1 MEQMYFTHVFRSTL
15 SGRAK
20 VVTSRFMHRDDVIKE
35 IQQQVKDIHPSGW
48 TEFDKLVAR
57 GDLKKLTMD
66 LCAMTSSEQEAEYN
80 YARYSRLYRAHSK
93 YSGYDFKAPARKLA
107 PVPRP
112 KEPKK
117 THVVLITSKT
127 TNRTYVSATKTPT
140 TIRHVLDANA
150 RRRIRRYREDSV
162 YTDVINYG
170 VDDFIIEIVGSFIS
184 SKVARQVR
192 MMVIDTLTD
201 KHLNYS
207 QNRR

>member
-1 MEQMYFTHVFRSTL
+1 MKQMYFTHVFRSTL

-20 VVTSRFMHRDDVIKE
+20 VVTSRFMYRDDVIKE
-35 IQQQVKDIHPSGW
+35 IQQQVKDTHPSDW

-66 LCAMTSSEQEAEYN
+66 LCAMASSEQEAEHN
-80 YARYSRLYRAHSK
+80 YLRYSKLYRVHSK

-107 PVPRP
+107 PVPKPR
-112 KEPKK
+112 EPKK

-127 TNRTYVSATKTPT
+127 TNRTFVSATKTPN
-140 TIRHVLDANA
+140 TIGHVLDANA
-150 RRRIRRYREDSV
+150 RRRVRRYREDTV
-162 YTDVINYG
+162 YNDIIAYG
-170 VDDFIIEIVGSFIS
+170 IDDFIIEVVGSFVS
-184 SKVARQVR
+184 SKLAQQAR
-192 MMVIDTLTD
+192 MLVIESLTN